1 MLVNIEEIK
10 PNPKNPRLVNK
21 AKFEKLKQSITDFSQ
36 MLKLRPIVIDNDGYI
51 LGGNMRYKALV
62 ELGHKQVHVI
72 KADELTEEQK
82 KEFIVKDN
90 LSFGDWDFDI
100 LANEWDS
107 VELEDWGLDVWQNE
121 DDVIAHEEEEEP
133 QKTKEECNICGKII
147 DKI

>member
-10 PNPKNPRLVNK
+10 PNPNNPRLVNK
-21 AKFEKLKQSITDFSQ
+21 AKFEKLKQSITDFPQ
-36 MLKLRPIVIDNDGYI
+36 MLKLRPIVIDNDGFI
-51 LGGNMRYKALV
+51 LGGNMRYKALI

-121 DDVIAHEEEEEP
+121 DDVIANEEEEP

>member
-1 MLVNIEEIK
+1 MLANIEEIK
-10 PNPKNPRLVNK
+10 PNPNNPRLVNV
-21 AKFEKLKQSITDFSQ
+21 AKFEKLKQSITDFPQ
-36 MLKLRPIVIDNDGYI
+36 MLKLRPIVIDNDGFI
-51 LGGNMRYKALV
+51 LGGNMRYKALI

-90 LSFGDWDFDI
+90 LSFGDWNFDI

-121 DDVIAHEEEEEP
+121 DDVIAHEEEEP

>member
-10 PNPKNPRLVNK
+10 PNPNNPRLVNV
-21 AKFEKLKQSITDFSQ
+21 AKFEKLKQSITDFPQ
-36 MLKLRPIVIDNDGYI
+36 MLKLRPIVIDNDGFI
-51 LGGNMRYKALV
+51 LGGNMRYKALI

-121 DDVIAHEEEEEP
+121 DDVLANEEEEP

>member
-10 PNPKNPRLVNK
+10 PNPNNPRLVNV
-21 AKFEKLKQSITDFSQ
+21 AKFEKLKQSITDFPQ
-36 MLKLRPIVIDNDGYI
+36 MLKLRPIVIDNDGFI
-51 LGGNMRYKALV
+51 LGGNMRYKALI

-121 DDVIAHEEEEEP
+121 DDVIANEEEEP
-133 QKTKEECNICGKII
+133 QNTKEECNICGKII

>member
-10 PNPKNPRLVNK
+10 PNPNNPRLVNV
-21 AKFEKLKQSITDFSQ
+21 AKFEKLKQSITDFPQ
-36 MLKLRPIVIDNDGYI
+36 MLKLRPIVIDNDGFI
-51 LGGNMRYKALV
+51 LGGNMRYKALI

-72 KADELTEEQK
+72 KADELTERQK

-90 LSFGDWDFDI
+90 LSFGDWDYDI

-121 DDVIAHEEEEEP
+121 DDVIANEEEEP
-133 QKTKEECNICGKII
+133 QNTKEECNICGKII